1 MTERS
6 VVHSTFVIERV
17 YPATPEKVYFALSD
31 PTAKKRWFFD
41 PDNPM
46 PSRHE
51 MDFRVGGKEVNA
63 GCPSDG
69 QMHFYNAIYYD
80 IVPNRRIV
88 YSYELLFG
96 ETRVSV
102 SLATIELIAEGKGT
116 RLILTEQGAFFDGI
130 DSPATR
136 EHGTGELLDAL
147 GTALGAEGSGQSA
160 SRFGS

>member
-17 YPATPEKVYFALSD
+17 YPVTPEKVYFALSD
-31 PTAKKRWFFD
+31 AEAKKRWFFD

-51 MDFRVGGKEVNA
+51 MDFRVGDKEVNA

-69 QMHFYNAIYYD
+69 QMHFYNAVYQD

-102 SLATIELIAEGKGT
+102 SLATIELIAEGRGT
-116 RLILTEQGAFFDGI
+116 RLILTEQGAFVDGI

-147 GTALGAEGSGQSA
+147 EAALEPAT
-160 SRFGS
+160 

>member
-1 MTERS
+1 MQVRS
-6 VVHSTFVIERV
+6 VVHSTFVVERF
-17 YPATPEKVYFALSD
+17 YPVAPARVYFALSD
-31 PTAKKRWFFD
+31 PDAKKRWFFD

-63 GCPSDG
+63 GCPSGG
-69 QMHFYNAIYYD
+69 QMHFFNAVYQD
-80 IVPNRRIV
+80 IVPNQRIV

-102 SLATIELIAEGKGT
+102 SLAPLELVAEDGGT
-116 RLILTEQGAFFDGI
+116 RLVMTEQGAFFDGH
-130 DSPATR
+130 DTPDVR

-147 GTALGAEGSGQSA
+147 GVALERDGI
-160 SRFGS
+160 

>member
-1 MTERS
+1 MSERS
-6 VVHSTFVIERV
+6 VVHSTFVIERI
-17 YPATPEKVYFALSD
+17 YPSAPEKVYFALSD

-69 QMHFYNAIYYD
+69 QMHFYNAVYHD

-88 YSYELLFG
+88 YTYELLFG

-147 GTALGAEGSGQSA
+147 GTALEAEVSQSA
-160 SRFGS
+160 SRFRS

>member
-17 YPATPEKVYFALSD
+17 YPAAPEKVYFALSD
-31 PTAKKRWFFD
+31 PAAKKRWFVD
-41 PDNPM
+41 PDNPQ
-46 PSRHE
+46 PNRHE

-69 QMHFYNAIYYD
+69 QMHFYNAVYQD

-102 SLATIELIAEGKGT
+102 SLATIEFIAEGKGT
-116 RLILTEQGAFFDGI
+116 RLILTEQGAFFDGH
-130 DSPATR
+130 DKPGTR

-147 GTALGAEGSGQSA
+147 GAALQAA
-160 SRFGS
+160 N

>member
-1 MTERS
+1 MTQRS

-17 YPATPEKVYFALSD
+17 YPVAPAKVYFALSD
-31 PTAKKRWFFD
+31 PAAKKRWFFD

-51 MDFRVGGKEVNA
+51 MDFRVGGREVNA

-69 QMHFYNAIYYD
+69 QMHFFNAVYQD
-80 IVPNRRIV
+80 IVPNQRIV

-102 SLATIELIAEGKGT
+102 SLTTIELVAEGEGT
-116 RLILTEQGAFFDGI
+116 RLIMTEQGAFFDGH
-130 DSPATR
+130 DTPATR

-147 GTALGAEGSGQSA
+147 GEALVSG
-160 SRFGS
+160 G

>member
-6 VVHSTFVIERV
+6 VVHSTFVVERT
-17 YPATPEKVYFALSD
+17 YPVAPAKVFAAFSNPDSKRRWFVDPHD
-31 PTAKKRWFFD
+31 PT
-41 PDNPM
+41 

-51 MDFRVGGKEVNA
+51 MDFRVGGREVNA

-69 QMHFYNAIYYD
+69 QMHFFNAVYQD
-80 IVPNRRIV
+80 IVPDQRIV

-102 SLATIELIAEGKGT
+102 SLATIEFMAEGGGT
-116 RLILTEQGAFFDGI
+116 RLVMTEQGAFLDGH
-130 DSPATR
+130 DTSATR

-147 GTALGAEGSGQSA
+147 GAFVNSQS
-160 SRFGS
+160 